1 MRLRDNRERRGK
13 TLMEV
18 AEELAAILGRPIG
31 MRTYHRWETG
41 ESPAPTDVVEAI
53 RELTGG
59 QVSPVDL
66 HEQRMDY
73 LRSSGRLGSALKI
86 VNLTA
91 A

>member
-53 RELTGG
+53 RGLTGG